1 MTSQTSPATAAASP
15 APLPPAPHTSHFV
28 EARGLKLHYLDYG
41 TPGRAPMLCVHGG
54 AAHAHWFDFIA
65 TGFVADHHV
74 RSIDLRGHGDSA
86 RGAPQ
91 DYVYK
96 HYAAD
101 LNAAI
106 EKLDLTDFTLIGHSM
121 GGMCC
126 LLYAATYPGRVGRL
140 VVIDSTF
147 HMTEDRVSNL
157 RNVGSREGSSY
168 GSRDEFIAR
177 FRLRPAGTT
186 AHPAVL
192 RHLSEVSARQSED
205 GRWRPKFDRNVYAQR
220 VPINGIPFWEK
231 IKTPALVVRGD
242 RSPRISDETF
252 AEIKKRCPQAELVAV
267 ANSDHHVTL
276 DNPQGF
282 IDAVRDWLDRQPKNG

>member
-1 MTSQTSPATAAASP
+1 MASQQTPATSAPASP
-15 APLPPAPHTSHFV
+15 APLPPAPYTSHAV
-28 EARGLKLHYLDYG
+28 EAGGLKLNYLDYG
-41 TPGRAPMLCVHGG
+41 TAGRAPMLCVHGG

-74 RSIDLRGHGDSA
+74 RAIDLRGHGDSG
-86 RGAPQ
+86 RGVAQ
-91 DYVYK
+91 DYVYAR
-96 HYAAD
+96 YAAD
-101 LNAAI
+101 LNEAI
-106 EKLDLTDFTLIGHSM
+106 EKLDLRDFLLVGHSM
-121 GGMCC
+121 GGMCS
-126 LLYAATYPGRVGRL
+126 LFYAATYPGRVGKL

-168 GSRDEFIAR
+168 ASRDEFIAR

-186 AHPAVL
+186 AHSAVL
-192 RHLSEVSARQSED
+192 RHLAEVSARQSED
-205 GRWRPKFDRNVYAQR
+205 GRWRPKFDRNVYAKR
-220 VPINGIPFWEK
+220 VPIDGIPFWEK
-231 IKTPALVVRGD
+231 IKTPALVVRGG

-276 DNPQGF
+276 DNPVGF
-282 IDAVRDWLDRQPKNG
+282 VEAVRGWLQRQP